1 MRIDSLVS
9 SVIVNPSNLLAY
21 PLESEQ
27 QVPAVST
34 DKRTLRSFVDEVST
48 FETAKGRLQ
57 AFKDLQEKTGKI
69 VAIVGATRREV
80 TDYVGFAGLE
90 DATSEDFST
99 PAGFIR
105 TNQRTGKPVVVRAAV
120 AVSAI
125 QKAMARK
132 EAAKLAGN
140 KTEIRKAN
148 DELRT
153 LAA

>member
-1 MRIDSLVS
+1 MSIESLPTIS
-9 SVIVNPSNLLAY
+9 PITSPSNLLVY

-27 QVPAVST
+27 APAVST

-57 AFKDLQEKTGKI
+57 AFKDMQEKTGKI

-80 TDYVGFAGLE
+80 TDYVGFTGLE
-90 DATSEDFST
+90 DATSEDFTT